1 MATEVDICN
10 LALAHLGNAAT
21 VASINPPE
29 GSAEADH
36 CARFYP
42 LARDTLLEMHAW
54 GFALKRVALAQVTNT
69 ASEWLYAYST
79 PNDAV
84 NLLDVLPPSATDDIN
99 AQVPFP
105 SDSYGLSAIQVFNP
119 VTIGYTP
126 QPYSSEIDAN
136 GNQIILTNQEQAVL
150 RYTALITDTSLFS
163 PLFTMTLSWHLAA
176 MLAGPVLKGESGIS
190 ETERATKMMAVMLSQ
205 AKNSDANQRRV
216 NPHVATPW
224 IAGR

>member
-29 GSAEADH
+29 GSSEADH

-42 LARDTLLEMHAW
+42 IARDTLLEMHAW
-54 GFALKRVALAQVTNT
+54 CFALKRVALAQLTTT
-69 ASEWLYAYST
+69 ASEWQYAYAS

-84 NLLDVLPPSATDDIN
+84 NLLAVLPPDATDDVN

-105 SDSYGLSAIQVFNP
+105 SDSYGLSAVQVYNP

-126 QPYSSEIDAN
+126 QPYSAEIDAT
-136 GNQIILTNQEQAVL
+136 GTQIILTNQEQAVL

-163 PLFTMTLSWHLAA
+163 PLFTLALTWHLAA
-176 MLAGPVLKGESGIS
+176 MLAGPVLKGESGI
-190 ETERATKMMAVMLSQ
+190 TESQRATKMMAAILSQ
-205 AKNSDANQRRV
+205 AKSSDANQHHNV
-216 NPHVATPW
+216 THVATPW

>member
-54 GFALKRVALAQVTNT
+54 GFALKRVALAQVANA
-69 ASEWLYAYST
+69 ASEWLYAYAA

-84 NLLDVLPPSATDDIN
+84 NLLEVLPPDATDDIN

-105 SDSYGLSAIQVFNP
+105 SDSYGLSAIQVYNP
-119 VTIGYTP
+119 VTIGYTT

-190 ETERATKMMAVMLSQ
+190 ETERATKMMAAMLSQ

-216 NPHVATPW
+216 TPHVATPW